1 MGIYK
6 DTLNYLLQNICIN
19 FCDLIYPIISR
30 LKITTGIPL
39 DDSWS
44 IKLNLNNEQQ
54 KLSSVTL

>member
-6 DTLNYLLQNICIN
+6 DTLNYL
-19 FCDLIYPIISR
+19 SR
-30 LKITTGIPL
+30 LKITIPL

-44 IKLNLNNEQQ
+44 IKLNLNNEQH

>member
-30 LKITTGIPL
+30 LKITIPL

-44 IKLNLNNEQQ
+44 IKLNLNNEQH